1 MVPPRWRIP
10 EVLSWVS
17 SKESPARTPAQPL
30 RNPAISKPWALM
42 PRRTTARITALS
54 PGQSPPPVRM
64 PMRATSPMYSTPS
77 ARADAGV
84 PRSIGSASCA
94 EILCIGRAAEA
105 DPGRRDA
112 DRDARADVAELRTQD
127 VRPVPGAVHPRR
139 DDRRRRGQAAG
150 GPRDVLAGRP
160 RARVREVTGRPNA
173 AEHGG
178 PGGRGVVEV
187 TVADH
192 VQRMG
197 RSRPV
202 EP

>member
-1 MVPPRWRIP
+1 MPD
-10 EVLSWVS
+10 VLSWVTS
-17 SKESPARTPAQPL
+17 RWSPLSTPAQPL
-30 RNPAISKPWALM
+30 RKPAISNPWALM

-64 PMRATSPMYSTPS
+64 PMRATSAIYSTPG
-77 ARADAGV
+77 ARADAHL

-127 VRPVPGAVHPRR
+127 VRAVPRALHPRR
-139 DDRRRRGQAAG
+139 HDRRRRRQAAG
-150 GPRDVLAGRP
+150 GPGDVLAGRP
-160 RARVREVTGRPNA
+160 RPRVREVTGRANA

-178 PGGRGVVEV
+178 PGGGCVVEV

-197 RSRPV
+197 CGGPI
-202 EP
+202 EPCIGP